1 MSKPDTP
8 CLRCAIYTR
17 VSTDAGLEQDFNSLD
32 AQREASEAYIKS
44 QTHEGWKPVRMAYDD
59 GGYSG
64 GSLNRPALQKLL
76 ADIRAGLIDVVL
88 VYKVDRLTRSLA
100 DFAKM
105 VELFDTHK
113 VSFVSVTQAFNTTS
127 SMGRLT
133 LNVLLSFA
141 QFEREVTGERIR
153 DKVAAS
159 KKKGIWMGGN
169 VPLGYRVDSRR
180 LIIEPDE
187 AATVRVIFS
196 RYLELASL
204 PSLLT
209 YLNEQ
214 GVRTR
219 LRETANGV
227 IGGVRYTTGPLSYL
241 LKNRIYIGEIGHKGQ
256 RYQGEHEPLLD
267 KALFDA
273 VQAKL
278 TENSLSH
285 RRAPEGSGAL
295 LTGKIFDDRGN
306 VMTPSYSVKGG
317 VRYRYYVSRACVE
330 GRKNEKGTIHRVAA
344 YEVENEIVEA
354 IGATLPVNAADA
366 DVGKLI
372 TTVRRVRIE
381 PGHIVIELQP
391 SAEGAEQSPLHIS
404 WSPKPPAK
412 TKRNIILPHAD
423 SSKDQRP
430 IQVEQRDRLLRAV
443 AKGRQWL
450 KEIVAGT
457 VADPEA
463 IASREG
469 RSKRSVQMMISL
481 AFVAPDIIEA
491 AVAGAIPRGI
501 GLTRL
506 MDLPLLWSEQRKQIG
521 LRPSQP
527 VSA

>member
-1 MSKPDTP
+1 MKKAESGF
-8 CLRCAIYTR
+8 LRCAIYTR

-44 QTHEGWKPVRMAYDD
+44 QTHEGWKLVRTSYDD

-64 GSLNRPALQKLL
+64 GSLTRPALQKLL
-76 ADIRAGLIDVVL
+76 EDIKAGLIDIVL

-100 DFAKM
+100 DFAKL
-105 VELFDTHK
+105 VELFDAQG

-169 VPLGYRVDSRR
+169 VPLGYRVENRK
-180 LIIEPDE
+180 LIIEPGE
-187 AATVRVIFS
+187 APIVKMIFE
-196 RYLELASL
+196 RYLQLGSL
-204 PSLLT
+204 PALVAD
-209 YLNEQ
+209 LNEKD
-214 GVRTR
+214 VRTR
-219 LRETANGV
+219 TRENANGV
-227 IGGVRYTTGPLSYL
+227 VGGVRYTTGPLSYL
-241 LKNRIYIGEIGHKGQ
+241 LKNRIYIGEISHKSE

-267 KALFDA
+267 KALFDS
-273 VQAKL
+273 VQAQL
-278 TENSLSH
+278 AGNAQTG
-285 RRAPEGSGAL
+285 RRAPEASGAM

-306 VMTPSYSVKGG
+306 IMTPSYSVKRGL
-317 VRYRYYVSRACVE
+317 RYRYYVSRACVE
-330 GRKNEKGTIHRVAA
+330 GRKAEKGTIHRVPAH
-344 YEVENEIVEA
+344 EVETAIVETLRTNSPD
-354 IGATLPVNAADA
+354 IKRDIPGSMATVN
-366 DVGKLI
+366 
-372 TTVRRVRIE
+372 RVRIE
-381 PGHIVIELQP
+381 LGYIVVELLP
-391 SAEGAEQSPLHIS
+391 TENGKNLSSLRIP
-404 WSPKPPAK
+404 WSPKPAK
-412 TKRNIILPHAD
+412 AKRTIVLPHSD

-443 AKGRQWL
+443 AKGRLWL
-450 KEIVAGT
+450 KELMAGA
-457 VADPEA
+457 VSDLDA
-463 IASREG
+463 IAARES

-506 MDLPLLWSEQRKQIG
+506 MDLPSLWSEQRQQLG
-521 LRPSQP
+521 LK
-527 VSA
+527 A